1 MDNNLSLITPYPN
14 QSTQVTNVL
23 NKLKMAFP
31 ESRFPDEKVILL
43 IDYFL
48 CDPASDIFSIP
59 PSFLNARD
67 SSKRLD
73 RQFNDLKGWV
83 KHFSKESKIP
93 RDVAQMYFLALQVLV
108 LQHRHRALLQYDWE
122 TISRLCGIFEEKP
135 FSDAE
140 KGSLIAAYNILIF
153 AAVKTNK
160 KKESQTLLIGVIR
173 FLLKGSKGNRGG
185 AKQGRIAELY
195 KVMYENVPTFHALLL
210 QQETAPM
217 NKEDDDDGETSGDF
231 SEDSVSLTIFDFDR
245 SDIPLPP
252 SPPPPG
258 PDPFAPV
265 FACSSGA
272 NAAHC
277 FSGEAVPEPVFAAPV
292 AAPVAAPFATAATG
306 ASISGS
312 WRTAISVEEVEGAV
326 GVDAGIHPPVVSPP
340 QPPQRMPKITS
351 ANGKRKRTD
360 NSLSLWN
367 VEIENDIT
375 FPFFLDDSIDT
386 DEISPSDVK
395 KKGFVGSIGERCFNW

>member
-231 SEDSVSLTIFDFDR
+231 SEGSVSSSL
-245 SDIPLPP
+245 SP

-258 PDPFAPV
+258 PDTLSPV
-265 FACSSGA
+265 CSSGA
-272 NAAHC
+272 SAAHC

-292 AAPVAAPFATAATG
+292 AAPFATAATG
-306 ASISGS
+306 ASVSGS
-312 WRTAISVEEVEGAV
+312 WRTANSVEEVEGAV

-360 NSLSLWN
+360 NSFSLWN

-395 KKGFVGSIGERCFNW
+395 KKGFVGSIEKRCFNW